1 MIASL
6 RGRLRRRLED
16 RVVVESGGVGY
27 EVVLPPVVLRGLSE
41 LVAGDAD
48 DAAELALV
56 IYYHATRDQ
65 PRPVLIGFGRDLE
78 REFFERLIT
87 VKDVGPLVAARSL
100 VVPIAE
106 IADAIVRKDERFLRR
121 LPGIGPQ
128 KCRNIIAQL
137 EGKVAKFAMMPRED
151 VPKPPAEEP
160 DDEVRALVR
169 EVLVRQLGLRPGE
182 AEQAIRDALARRPD
196 LETPEALFEEIY
208 RARRQDPRRAAGG
221 PGHE

>member
-1 MIASL
+1 VIASL

-16 RVVVESGGVGY
+16 RVVVESAGVGY
-27 EVVLPPVVLRGLSE
+27 EVVLPPVVLKGLAE
-41 LVAGDAD
+41 AVAGEGADAQ
-48 DAAELALV
+48 ELSLV

-65 PRPVLIGFGRDLE
+65 PRPVLIGFARELE

-87 VKDVGPLVAARSL
+87 VKDVGPLVAARAL
-100 VVPIAE
+100 VAPVGE

-137 EGKVAKFAMMPRED
+137 EGKMAKYALLPREAA
-151 VPKPPAEEP
+151 PTPAPAPAE
-160 DDEVRALVR
+160 DGVRVVVR

-182 AEQAIRDALARRPD
+182 ADQAIRDALARRPD
-196 LETPEALFEEIY
+196 VETPEALFEEIY
-208 RARRQDPRRAAGG
+208 RARRG
-221 PGHE
+221 EE

>member
-6 RGRLRRRLED
+6 RGRLRRRAEGRVILE
-16 RVVVESGGVGY
+16 SAGVGY
-27 EVVLPPVVLRGLSE
+27 EVVLPPVVAQGL
-41 LVAGDAD
+41 DALAAAD
-48 DAAELALV
+48 GAEGAELELV

-65 PRPVLIGFGRDLE
+65 PRPVLIGFAQELE

-87 VKDVGPLVAARSL
+87 VKDVGPLVAARAL
-100 VVPIAE
+100 VSPIPE

-137 EGKVAKFAMMPRED
+137 EGKVAKYALIPRAEP
-151 VPKPPAEEP
+151 PKPAAGEG
-160 DDEVRALVR
+160 DEDEFRTVVR

-182 AEQAIRDALARRPD
+182 ADQAIREALARRP
-196 LETPEALFEEIY
+196 EIASPEALFEEIY
-208 RARRQDPRRAAGG
+208 RARRGG
-221 PGHE
+221 A

>member
-1 MIASL
+1 VIASL

-27 EVVLPPVVLRGLSE
+27 EVVLPPIVLKE
-41 LVAGDAD
+41 VGDAAAGSGE

-65 PRPVLIGFGRDLE
+65 PRPVLIGFAGELE

-87 VKDVGPLVAARSL
+87 VKDVGPLVAARAL
-100 VVPIAE
+100 VAPIPE

-137 EGKVAKFAMMPRED
+137 EGKVAKYALIPRVEAPK
-151 VPKPPAEEP
+151 VPVGRDEE
-160 DDEVRALVR
+160 DEVRVMVR
-169 EVLVRQLGLRPGE
+169 EVLVRQLGLRASE
-182 AEQAIRDALARRPD
+182 AELAIRDALARRPGI
-196 LETPEALFEEIY
+196 ETPEALFEEIY
-208 RARRQDPRRAAGG
+208 RARRSGG
-221 PGHE
+221 